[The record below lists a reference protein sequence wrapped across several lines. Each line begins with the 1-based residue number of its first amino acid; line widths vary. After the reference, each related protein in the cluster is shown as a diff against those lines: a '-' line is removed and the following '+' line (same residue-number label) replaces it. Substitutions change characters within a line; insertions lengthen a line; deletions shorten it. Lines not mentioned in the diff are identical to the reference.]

1 MDLRRFKPGNKVI
14 DRAVHIGLLTSTAI
28 GLFLLLAGWMW
39 WK

>member
-14 DRAVHIGLLTSTAI
+14 DRSVQIGLLASTAV

-39 WK
+39 WR